1 MITDAKL
8 VFAND
13 MAVTADAYA
22 TNEIDF
28 GIADPNQGAGT
39 PLWVH
44 LSVGTAWVTI
54 VSVIFS
60 LRFGAATDPTVPE
73 MTSRSILLAELTA
86 GARIWDAPLP
96 KTYARYCR
104 LYSDVTTDA
113 TAGIRGSLLDR
124 RWYPN

>member
-1 MITDAKL
+1 MITDARMI
-8 VFAND
+8 FANN

-22 TNEIDF
+22 TDEVNF

-44 LSVGTAWVTI
+44 ITVGTAFLTI

-86 GARIWDAPLP
+86 GARIWDAALP
-96 KTYARYCR
+96 KTFARFCR
-104 LYSDVTTDA
+104 LYSDVSTDA
-113 TAGIRGSLLDR
+113 TAGTINAWIDMTPG
-124 RWYPN
+124 